1 MSAAAFSLPVL
12 PDPGLQTEDQP
23 GAEESEDDAVPG
35 LDVLHHYLAVVEDEV
50 VLQFPPA
57 PPGGDD
63 ETVEETVGDDG
74 VQDDITGD
82 RLVTVGMEDVVVSV
96 PDDGHGAPG
105 SGTEGS
111 EAYEDEA

>member
-74 VQDDITGD
+74 VEDEAGD
-82 RLVTVGMEDVVVSV
+82 RLVTVGVEDVVVSV
-96 PDDGHGAPG
+96 LDDAQRAPG